1 MATTFPGAALITGA
15 AGGKNTLYLD
25 ITDLTDAGIGAA
37 TALAFA
43 KAGCTRIAITDI
55 QPTALDKT
63 RQDILS
69 TSKNKDV
76 NVLAIPGDITSEPFI
91 ETLISS
97 AFNEFGRLDYVVNCA
112 GVLQNDFARSTDV
125 STQQFDFINGVNYR
139 GTWLVSRA
147 ALRRMLTQAP
157 LREDEDGGESWRPG
171 QRGSIVNVAS
181 QLGVVSRAG
190 AGEISIYPRISM
202 DHGGLTMY
210 SCVLRIQSGSDRP
223 HPSGCD

>member
-1 MATTFPGAALITGA
+1 MATTFPGAALVTGA
-15 AGGKNTLYLD
+15 AGGKPPIYSD
-25 ITDLTDAGIGAA
+25 IIVLTDAGIGAA
-37 TALAFA
+37 TAIAFA

-55 QPTALDKT
+55 QPAALDKT
-63 RQDILS
+63 RDDILS
-69 TSKNKDV
+69 TSKNKDI

-147 ALRRMLTQAP
+147 ALRRMLTQTP
-157 LREDEDGGESWRPG
+157 LKEEGDGGESWRPR

-190 AGEISIYPRISM
+190 AGEISIYSRISM
-202 DHGGLTMY
+202 DYG
-210 SCVLRIQSGSDRP
+210 
-223 HPSGCD
+223 